1 MQEYLSAI
9 SALLN
14 VASKGK
20 SLDVSF
26 TKNDSPLS
34 KQIAYGV
41 LRHYYELTAITKL
54 LLTKPLPKKHL
65 DLALLLLAGI
75 YSIDHL
81 NRPSHTSVNAVVEA
95 PIKLKKKWAKGLVNG
110 VLRQY
115 IRNKN
120 SLREKLTPE
129 NLCNHPLWLQK
140 RISDAYP
147 AQAEQIF
154 IANNSQAP
162 MTLRVNT
169 LKVTPLDYQ
178 SLLGEVGIQSN
189 LGGYS
194 SNALILDEAVSVESL
209 PNFEDGFVSIQDQAS
224 QLIPNLLNLQANLSI
239 LDACAAPGGKTCH
252 ILETCTEV
260 KLVALD
266 IAEARLNLIKENLT
280 RLNLDCELA
289 ATDLRDYQNPE
300 KFDRILL
307 DAPCSASG
315 IIRRH
320 PDIKLLRRDE
330 DIDKLAL
337 TQLELLVKAWSLLK
351 EDGELVYSTCS
362 ILPTENEE
370 VIDTFLQMEDSARA
384 ISIDVKWGQ
393 IDGTGRQLLPTSHSK
408 SNSKSKTDSTNS
420 ATSTDG
426 FFFAKLMK
434 KSI

>member
-1 MQEYLSAI
+1 MQEYLTANT
-9 SALLN
+9 ALLN
-14 VASKGK
+14 VIFKGK

-26 TKNDSPLS
+26 AKGDSPLS

-41 LRHYYELTAITKL
+41 LRHYYELTTLLKN

-65 DLALLLLAGI
+65 DLELLLMAGI

-81 NRPSHTSVNAVVEA
+81 NRPSHTSVNAVVEST
-95 PIKLKKKWAKGLVNG
+95 IKLNKKWAKALVNG

-115 IRNKN
+115 IRQKDA
-120 SLREKLTPE
+120 LREDIPQE
-129 NLCNHPLWLQK
+129 SLCNHPLWLQK
-140 RISDAYP
+140 RISNAYP
-147 AQAEQIF
+147 KLSEQIY
-154 IANNSQAP
+154 IANNKQAP

-169 LKVTPLDYQ
+169 LKGTAVDYQ
-178 SLLGEVGIQSN
+178 KTLSDAGIQSK
-189 LGGYS
+189 LGEYATD
-194 SNALILDEAVSVESL
+194 ALILDQAVSIESL
-209 PNFEDGFVSIQDQAS
+209 PKFAAGFVSVQDQAS
-224 QLIPNLLNLQANLSI
+224 QLIPNLLNLRANLSV

-252 ILETCTEV
+252 ILEACNEV

-266 IAEARLNLIKENLT
+266 ISVARLNLIKENLL
-280 RLNLDCELA
+280 RLDLDCELTA
-289 ATDLRDYQNPE
+289 ADLREFESTE

-362 ILPTENEE
+362 ILPTENEH
-370 VIDTFLQMEDSARA
+370 VIDAFLKVEASAQA
-384 ISIDVKWGQ
+384 VTIDASWGEMA
-393 IDGTGRQLLPTSHSK
+393 GTGRQLLPSNDDESSNTS
-408 SNSKSKTDSTNS
+408 
-420 ATSTDG
+420 TSTDG
-426 FFFAKLMK
+426 FFFAKLLK

>member
-9 SALLN
+9 SALIN
-14 VASKGK
+14 VTSKGK

-26 TKNDSPLS
+26 AKSDSPLS

-41 LRHYYELTAITKL
+41 LRHYYELSAITKL

-65 DLALLLLAGI
+65 DLEILLLAGI

-81 NRPSHTSVNAVVEA
+81 NRPSHTSVNAVVET
-95 PIKLKKKWAKGLVNG
+95 PVKLKKKWAKGLVNG

-115 IRNKN
+115 IRKRE
-120 SLREKLTPE
+120 SLREKLAPE
-129 NLCNHPLWLQK
+129 SLCNHPIWLQK

-147 AQAEQIF
+147 AHAERIY

-162 MTLRVNT
+162 MTLRVNA

-178 SLLGEVGIQSN
+178 SLLGEAGIQSN
-189 LGGYS
+189 LGEHS
-194 SNALILDEAVSVESL
+194 SSALILDEAVSVESL
-209 PNFEDGFVSIQDQAS
+209 PNFEDGFASVQDQAS
-224 QLIPNLLNLQANLSI
+224 QLIPNLLNLRPKLRV

-252 ILETCTEV
+252 ILETCSEV
-260 KLVALD
+260 QLVALD
-266 IAEARLNLIKENLT
+266 IAETRLNLIKENLT
-280 RLNLDCELA
+280 RLNLECELE
-289 ATDLRDYQNPE
+289 ATDLRDYQSAE

-337 TQLELLVKAWSLLK
+337 AQLELLVKAWSLLK

-362 ILPTENEE
+362 ILPTENEQ
-370 VIDTFLQMEDSARA
+370 VIDTFLRMEASARP
-384 ISIDVKWGQ
+384 INIDVKWGQ
-393 IDGTGRQLLPTSHSK
+393 TAGTGRQLLPTSHSK
-408 SNSKSKTDSTNS
+408 SKKEATNS